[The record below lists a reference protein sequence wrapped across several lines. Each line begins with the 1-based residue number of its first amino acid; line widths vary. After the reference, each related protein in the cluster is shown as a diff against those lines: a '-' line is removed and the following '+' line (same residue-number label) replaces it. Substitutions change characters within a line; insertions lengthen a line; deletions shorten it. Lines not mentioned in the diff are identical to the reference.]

1 MAIYRGGQK
10 IKELRFGGSQ
20 KIKEAYVGS
29 QLVLKGGWDAVP
41 SDGIMFTRDGAY
53 VSYSGITYDKSLR
66 RWGMSKGATGT
77 ISNIVFGEN
86 TTEMNLTTSTSS
98 STGFEIS
105 IDGESVGRTGS
116 GTTAT
121 LEVPAKFIDGNMHT
135 ITIKNRSIS
144 NAQSFATFNFNV

>member
-29 QLVLKGGWDAVP
+29 QLVFKGGWNAVP
-41 SDGIMFTRDGAY
+41 NDGIMFTRDGAF
-53 VSYSGITYDKSLR
+53 VSYSGITYNSNIRL
-66 RWGMSKGATGT
+66 WTVSGGATAT

-86 TTEMNLTTSTSS
+86 TTEMNFTASS
-98 STGFEIS
+98 LGKKGFEIS
-105 IDGESVGRTGS
+105 IDNESVGTVNS

-121 LEVPAKFIDGNMHT
+121 LNVPVKFIDGNAHT
-135 ITIKNRSIS
+135 ISIRTLANNS
-144 NAQSFATFNFNV
+144 EAFTTFNFNV

>member
-29 QLVLKGGWDAVP
+29 QLVFKGGWVAVP
-41 SDGIMFTRDGAY
+41 DNGIMFTRKEAF
-53 VSYSGITYDKSLR
+53 VSYSEIRYLSGSLR
-66 RWGMSKGATGT
+66 WKVDGSGTGT

-86 TTEMNLTTSTSS
+86 TTEINLTYE
-98 STGFEIS
+98 TGSGKFEIS
-105 IDGESVGRTGS
+105 IDNESIGTTGS

-121 LEVPAKFIDGNMHT
+121 LNVPAKFIDGNEHT
-135 ITIKNRSIS
+135 ITIRNRSS
-144 NAQSFATFNFNV
+144 SYQTFTTFNFNV